1 MLALS
6 ITAARANAVMMLQ
19 SHRVSCACAQM
30 GALLQTQI
38 LNAELLSDVFC
49 TSLQQRSL
57 QKEQGLG
64 ASAIFV

>member
-30 GALLQTQI
+30 DVLLHTQM
-38 LNAELLSDVFC
+38 LKAELLSDVFY
-49 TSLQQRSL
+49 TFLQ
-57 QKEQGLG
+57 
-64 ASAIFV
+64 